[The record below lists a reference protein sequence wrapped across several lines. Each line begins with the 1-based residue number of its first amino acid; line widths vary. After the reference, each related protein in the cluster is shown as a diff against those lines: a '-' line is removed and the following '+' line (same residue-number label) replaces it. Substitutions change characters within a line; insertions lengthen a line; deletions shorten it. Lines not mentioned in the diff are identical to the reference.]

1 MKFLKDNQ
9 ILDIAEAK
17 VKDAKDLL
25 VFLSQVQEE
34 NEFIVLKDSGLHKT
48 LEEQETYLTELKNK
62 VTSKLFIGKV
72 KNQIVASGGIYH
84 RDKSLEGNV
93 VLDIN
98 VLKDYLGIGI
108 EEHMLNHV
116 INYARITTEIKSID
130 ILTTDKNKNLISI
143 YQSIGF
149 KLIEHDDISLKPDKD
164 QLVYRLVIK

>member
-98 VLKDYLGIGI
+98 VLKDYLGIGT

-116 INYARITTEIKSID
+116 INYARITTEIRSID
-130 ILTTDKNKNLISI
+130 ILTTDKNKNLIGI

>member
-1 MKFLKDNQ
+1 MKFLKNNQ

-98 VLKDYLGIGI
+98 VLKDYLGIGT

-116 INYARITTEIKSID
+116 INYARITTEIRSID
-130 ILTTDKNKNLISI
+130 ILTTDKNKNLIGI